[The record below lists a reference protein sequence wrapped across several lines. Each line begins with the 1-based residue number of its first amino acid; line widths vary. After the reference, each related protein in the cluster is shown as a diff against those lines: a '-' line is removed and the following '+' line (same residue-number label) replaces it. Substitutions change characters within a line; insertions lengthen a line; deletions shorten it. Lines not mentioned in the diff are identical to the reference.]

1 MPVKATTI
9 KDSATDKAP
18 AKKSSSVQ
26 EYYYGTGK
34 RKSAIARVR
43 LYKNG
48 KGDFTVNDQEGV
60 KYFNLAKLIHVIDS
74 PLKLTSLTK
83 KFDISV
89 KVNGGGV
96 IAQADAVRHGISRA
110 LLAYDEALRSPLKK
124 AGLLTRD
131 ARIKERKKPGLHKAR
146 RAPQFSK
153 R

>member
-1 MPVKATTI
+1 MPAAKATTTT
-9 KDSATDKAP
+9 KTAAP
-18 AKKSSSVQ
+18 AAKKSSSVQ

-43 LYKNG
+43 LIKNG
-48 KGDFTVNDQEGV
+48 KGELTVNDQEGT
-60 KYFNLAKLIHVIDS
+60 KYFALSKLISVINS

-83 KFDISV
+83 KFDILV

-131 ARIKERKKPGLHKAR
+131 SRIKERKKPGLHKAR

>member
-1 MPVKATTI
+1 M
-9 KDSATDKAP
+9 P
-18 AKKSSSVQ
+18 AKASTTTTPKTTRKTPAVQ
-26 EYYYGTGK
+26 QYYYGTGK
-34 RKSAIARVR
+34 RKTAVARVR

-48 KGDFTVNDQEGV
+48 KGDLTVNNQEGGSFF
-60 KYFNLAKLIHVIDS
+60 KLKKLLATINS

-89 KVNGGGV
+89 MVSGGGIV
-96 IAQADAVRHGISRA
+96 AQAEAIRHGIARA
-110 LLAYDEALRSPLKK
+110 LLKYDDALRITLKK

-131 ARIKERKKPGLHKAR
+131 PRVKERKKPGLKRAR

>member
-1 MPVKATTI
+1 MPAAKATTTT
-9 KDSATDKAP
+9 KTAAP
-18 AKKSSSVQ
+18 AAKKSSSVQ

-43 LYKNG
+43 LIKNG
-48 KGDFTVNDQEGV
+48 KGEFTVNDAEGA
-60 KYFNLAKLIHVIDS
+60 KYFSLAKLMHVINS
-74 PLKLTSLTK
+74 PLKLTSLMK

-89 KVNGGGV
+89 KVDGGGV

-131 ARIKERKKPGLHKAR
+131 SRIKERKKPGLHKAR

>member
-1 MPVKATTI
+1 MPVKATTT
-9 KDSATDKAP
+9 KDP
-18 AKKSSSVQ
+18 VKKPSSVK

-48 KGDFTVNDQEGV
+48 KGDLTVNDREGE
-60 KYFNLAKLIHVIDS
+60 KYFTLSKLLHVINT
-74 PLKLTSLTK
+74 PLKLTSLNK
-83 KFDISV
+83 LFDISV
-89 KVNGGGV
+89 KVTGGGV
-96 IAQADAVRHGISRA
+96 IAQADAIRHGISRA

-131 ARIKERKKPGLHKAR
+131 ARSKERKKPGLHKAR